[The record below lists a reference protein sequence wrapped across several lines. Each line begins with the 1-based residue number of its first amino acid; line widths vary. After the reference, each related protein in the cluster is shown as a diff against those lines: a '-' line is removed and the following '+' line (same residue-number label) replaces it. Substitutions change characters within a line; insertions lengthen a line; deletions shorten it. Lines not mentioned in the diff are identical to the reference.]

1 MTSESYVYLVGEDV
15 DKTVCNLDLFDS
27 ESGGAVEATHR
38 GPGRFPTVT
47 CPVCLHGEIRRLDG
61 VAGAQSG

>member
-1 MTSESYVYLVGEDV
+1 MTAEQYVHLVRENA

-61 VAGAQSG
+61 DATAQSG